1 MRIIKPFLAFL
12 FFALVAT
19 IILSMLLPTR
29 QRLERS
35 VTINAPATIVYEQLA
50 KLEHFNHWSLWTSQ
64 DSTATYT
71 IYGTDG
77 TVGATSAWK
86 GDPGLSGEGKME
98 IIALDPGKS
107 VEQAIHFI
115 QPKKR
120 NARSVFTLSERG
132 SSTIVTWNFELAT
145 PRPWNISIFFTAWIR
160 KGEKILKTGWPH

>member
-35 VTINAPATIVYEQLA
+35 VTINAPAAIVYKQLV

-64 DSTATYT
+64 DPTATYT
-71 IYGTDG
+71 LNGTDG

-86 GDPGLSGEGKME
+86 GDPNLSGEGKME
-98 IIALDPGKS
+98 IIALDPGKR

-115 QPKKR
+115 QPKKIE
-120 NARSVFTLSERG
+120 ALYF
-132 SSTIVTWNFELAT
+132 I
-145 PRPWNISIFFTAWIR
+145 
-160 KGEKILKTGWPH
+160 K